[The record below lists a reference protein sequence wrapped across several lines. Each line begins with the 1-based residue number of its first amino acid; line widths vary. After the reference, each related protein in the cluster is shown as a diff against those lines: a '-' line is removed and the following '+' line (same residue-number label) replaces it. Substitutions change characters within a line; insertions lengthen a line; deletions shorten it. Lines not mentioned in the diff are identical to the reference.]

1 MHLERKHRVYNSM
14 HVPWNKRH
22 LPQTPTLI
30 MTNAITLSK
39 FCKFPNL
46 ISFIL
51 NRTTQWWSESSV
63 WSVQLGA
70 CNMISIQQ
78 TAVFN
83 FAFVNNSR
91 KQLYCTLY
99 CTDYVPG
106 TIYIYIIIYTHTC
119 TYIHMYICTCMSLY
133 IKLYITIH
141 TYICMYDCIC
151 TYVLIT
157 FFNPHNESLHFIEKE
172 TDKSRKFPK
181 IENL

>member
-1 MHLERKHRVYNSM
+1 M

-30 MTNAITLSK
+30 MTNVYNFDSFRNFQTS
-39 FCKFPNL
+39 

-51 NRTTQWWSESSV
+51 NRTTQWWSESRV

-106 TIYIYIIIYTHTC
+106 IIYIYIIYIYTYTN
-119 TYIHMYICTCMSLY
+119 TFICISVHVCHY

-141 TYICMYDCIC
+141 KYICMYDCIC
-151 TYVLIT
+151 TYVSIT
-157 FFNPHNESLHFIEKE
+157 SFNPHN
-172 TDKSRKFPK
+172 
-181 IENL
+181 

>member
-106 TIYIYIIIYTHTC
+106 TIYIYNYIYTYMHIHSYVYLYMYVIIYKIIYNYTH
-119 TYIHMYICTCMSLY
+119 IHMYVWLY
-133 IKLYITIH
+133 MHVCAYYI
-141 TYICMYDCIC
+141 
-151 TYVLIT
+151 
-157 FFNPHNESLHFIEKE
+157 F
-172 TDKSRKFPK
+172 
-181 IENL
+181 